1 MDYIR
6 ISVADNGMI
15 LSYED
20 PEIRAQNRKSNSE
33 WQDPERQRV
42 YETPE
47 ALLADLASLLPE
59 LSKVEK
65 TDGDDFDDALTEAL
79 SKAGND

>member
-20 PEIRAQNRKSNSE
+20 REIRAQNRKSNSE

-42 YETPE
+42 YETQE